1 MHPSVTSPAR
11 PFGLGSGQSPQPPRA
26 GRFHEAGVL
35 CRPSQEGETSG
46 DEEYRGMPT
55 GLDKKMFSWLGF
67 RTGCLWRLTQV
78 EPKTLGNSQITVWR
92 DPADICPHLPSSHLS
107 RYTFS

>member
-11 PFGLGSGQSPQPPRA
+11 PFGLGSGQSSQPPRA

-46 DEEYRGMPT
+46 DEEYRVLAGT
-55 GLDKKMFSWLGF
+55 RYYSRQEAL
-67 RTGCLWRLTQV
+67 
-78 EPKTLGNSQITVWR
+78 KTL
-92 DPADICPHLPSSHLS
+92 L
-107 RYTFS
+107 

>member
-11 PFGLGSGQSPQPPRA
+11 PFGLGSGQSSQPPRA

-35 CRPSQEGETSG
+35 CRPSQEG
-46 DEEYRGMPT
+46 DAD

-67 RTGCLWRLTQV
+67 RTGWLWRLTQV
-78 EPKTLGNSQITVWR
+78 EPKTLGNSQITVCQ
-92 DPADICPHLPSSHLS
+92 DPANICHLRISLVTLSHN
-107 RYTFS
+107 